1 MDKLD
6 HAYLTE
12 LVQRSRQGDSNAFAE
27 LYTATCQ
34 RHYAYL
40 YEMLGDERAAADTLK
55 KAMIHALHGLSG
67 LTSPE
72 LYMPWVCRICYR
84 LCETDRDTPVKT
96 PAGSFRPGE
105 LLQLPLAEAQVLLM
119 HYGQGLPAAEIEDIL
134 NFSPGLVRRCLKSGE
149 KRLLRDRAGEQT
161 RAESGQKPREFRI
174 SGRRTLPELDAVTA
188 ADILNEVFDSCGRK
202 PNTIPTEALSSYA
215 LYRKERF
222 SLQRGVL
229 AGALTLFLLV
239 PLMFV
244 LPRFEVSREAKGERG
259 LPVYTVEVHSALPV
273 GSVTARLRSRS
284 LPVYEADRK
293 RFTVEPIRNGTMT
306 VRVELFNHQAV
317 QNEYEVSEVDAEG
330 PKLEDSRIGS
340 DTVVLVVRDAGI
352 GVNYRKITAIGIS
365 GAVYAPISTDEE
377 KGEVLFS
384 YPEEDWDVYI
394 PDYIGNTLHLAL
406 SLK

>member
-6 HAYLTE
+6 HAYLTD
-12 LVQRSRQGDSNAFAE
+12 LVRRSQQGDSNAFAE

-40 YEMLGDERAAADTLK
+40 HVLLGDEQAAADTLK

-67 LTSPE
+67 LTNPE

-84 LCETDRDTPVKT
+84 LCETDRDVPVET

-119 HYGQGLPAAEIEDIL
+119 HYGQGLPTAEIEDIL

-149 KRLLRDRAGEQT
+149 KRLLRDRADEQNH
-161 RAESGQKPREFRI
+161 AESRQKPREFRI
-174 SGRRTLPELDAVTA
+174 SGRRTQPELDAVTA
-188 ADILNEVFDSCGRK
+188 AVILNEVFDSCDRK

-229 AGALTLFLLV
+229 AGALTLFLLA
-239 PLMFV
+239 PLLFV

-273 GSVTARLRSRS
+273 GSVTAKQRSRS
-284 LPVYEADRK
+284 LPVYEADRR
-293 RFTVEPIRNGTMT
+293 RFTVEPTRNGTMT
-306 VRVELFNHQAV
+306 VRVELFNRQAV
-317 QNEYEVSEVDAEG
+317 QSNVEVSEVDAEG
-330 PKLEDSRIGS
+330 PRLEDSRIGS
-340 DTVVLVVRDAGI
+340 ETVLLVVRDAGI
-352 GVNYRKITAIGIS
+352 GVNYRKITAIGQS
-365 GAVYAPISTDEE
+365 GATYAPISANEA
-377 KGEVLFS
+377 KGEVLFP